1 MKNEIKNIETI
12 KATKFNL
19 ETTIITLSDC
29 PTKEE
34 MEFLFNNDDSI
45 VLAF

>member
-1 MKNEIKNIETI
+1 MKNEILNIETI
-12 KATKFNL
+12 ESTNFNV
-19 ETTIITLSDC
+19 ETTIITLSEC
-29 PTKEE
+29 PTNEE